1 MGKSQYIKHINAKS
15 RKFMI
20 LISKL
25 RSLYFPFQRLV
36 YTFVAEFVKLVK
48 PEV

>member
-20 LISKL
+20 ISK
-25 RSLYFPFQRLV
+25 FQRLV

>member
-1 MGKSQYIKHINAKS
+1 MGKSQYIKHINAKP

-20 LISKL
+20 ISKL